1 VVVDVVVE
9 VVVVVGAVVVVDLVL
24 VPVLSVVVVLV
35 GSEVVEIVVG
45 WLVLEVP
52 LPPLS
57 LAITTT
63 ATIRPMM
70 IASSAATR

>member
-1 VVVDVVVE
+1 VVVVVV
-9 VVVVVGAVVVVDLVL
+9 VVVVVGAVEVVDLVL
-24 VPVLSVVVVLV
+24 VSVLSVLVVLV

-70 IASSAATR
+70 IANSAATR